1 MIPIDRRWLLRRR
14 SSDLDASRLPY
25 TVRRTLSRVWRKNSS
40 PGECLDTT
48 PEDVAHGVDQ
58 FQRRERQEK
67 RVSGQKKKER
77 GPLRQFPVE
86 AVDDPVARQ
95 TAQTAWITIV
105 AASIATEQA
114 PFTLSIIFGV
124 FVYISFSPLLYG
136 NQFPLLFLII
146 LTQYGVKW
154 AKFCLQRSSNPQSL
168 FLRLSSESGVPPA
181 R

>member
-1 MIPIDRRWLLRRR
+1 MHLVCHTRCDALCRECGGRTRVQESAWTRLRRTWLMVST
-14 SSDLDASRLPY
+14 SSNGGSDRQ
-25 TVRRTLSRVWRKNSS
+25 R
-40 PGECLDTT
+40 E
-48 PEDVAHGVDQ
+48 
-58 FQRRERQEK
+58 FQGR
-67 RVSGQKKKER
+67 KKKER

-114 PFTLSIIFGV
+114 PFTLSITFGV
-124 FVYISFSPLLYG
+124 CVYISFSPLLYG